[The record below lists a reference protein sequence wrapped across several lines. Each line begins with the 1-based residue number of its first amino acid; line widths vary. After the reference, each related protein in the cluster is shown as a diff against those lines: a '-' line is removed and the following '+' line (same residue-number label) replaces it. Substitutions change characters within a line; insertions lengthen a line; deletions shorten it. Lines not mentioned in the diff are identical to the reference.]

1 MAGVF
6 VLGHCEHECLG
17 FLEAD
22 VRRQR
27 CDFGVGLH
35 FEHDRAIGRQCLVPR
50 AAEIVGMPVCHYAA
64 DFEAI
69 ADVTGQPVRAIAPLG
84 SLRPD
89 RSVQSAEGL
98 RHKAREWMLSVQRL
112 NASYE
117 ELDAALR
124 HFEGLNYIQREE
136 GHIAIGAL
144 TRHHDLATSDV
155 LQRDCPIV
163 ADAAST
169 IGDPQVRH
177 MGTIA
182 GSIAHADPASDL
194 PTVMVALDAIF
205 VIRGMGGVERRV
217 AAVETKGRLSRLG
230 ATPR

>member
-1 MAGVF
+1 FA
-6 VLGHCEHECLG
+6 
-17 FLEAD
+17 
-22 VRRQR
+22 RPS
-27 CDFGVGLH
+27 GLV
-35 FEHDRAIGRQCLVPR
+35 DIGR
-50 AAEIVGMPVCHYAA
+50 
-64 DFEAI
+64 
-69 ADVTGQPVRAIAPLG
+69 
-84 SLRPD
+84 
-89 RSVQSAEGL
+89 
-98 RHKAREWMLSVQRL
+98 
-112 NASYE
+112 
-117 ELDAALR
+117 LD
-124 HFEGLNYIQREE
+124 ELNYIQREE

-217 AAVETKGRLSRLG
+217 AAVEFFQGLFTADL
-230 ATPR
+230 APTEIVTE